1 MKISTEK
8 TMPHADTINVHVTRY
23 TRQELVNEF
32 ALNCDNTPVFNRLF
46 EQISAQPYAILFD
59 TSGSSKSDGRFN
71 IMAFSPTAVIE
82 AKGEQTELIDLN
94 TSSRQRLN
102 MRPFEAVQAHLHA
115 RVESIEVKATF
126 DTTHLPFIVG
136 VAGMAGYDTGR
147 FYETLPSMAQND
159 YITPDFTVGLYLYS
173 LIEDTQTGYIYFCSA
188 DNRSLS
194 QVFKSLKQVATS
206 NTFKLTSPFE
216 SNLSK
221 DAYETCLSKINAY
234 LRAGDCYQVNMAQRF
249 SAEFEGSIWQA
260 YCELRN
266 QNQAPFSA
274 YYNLPQGCI
283 ASISPERFLRVKNKV
298 VETKPIKGTR
308 PRFDDIEKDEASAQ
322 SLLNAEK
329 DRAENLMIVDLLR
342 NDVSKHCKPHTV
354 KVPALFALESYEAVH
369 HLVSTVTGELNDAS
383 SPLALLASAFPGG
396 SITGAPKIRAMEVID
411 ELEPHRRHIYC
422 GSIFYMGYRED
433 MDSSICI
440 RTVLAENNRLHCWA
454 GGGIVLDSVPGEEY
468 QETLDKVSKILPV
481 LASMNL

>member
-1 MKISTEK
+1 MKRSTDK
-8 TMPHADTINVHVTRY
+8 PMPHADSINIHVSRFTQ
-23 TRQELVNEF
+23 QELANEF
-32 ALNCDNTPVFNRLF
+32 ALDCDKAAVFNKLF
-46 EQISAQPYAILFD
+46 GQISSQPYSILFD

-82 AKGEQTELIDLN
+82 AKGKKTELIDLL
-94 TSSRQRLN
+94 TSSRQLLN
-102 MRPFEAVQAHLHA
+102 MRPFEAVKEHLHA
-115 RVESIEVKATF
+115 KFKSVEVRADF
-126 DTTHLPFIVG
+126 DTSHLPFIVG

-147 FYETLPSMAQND
+147 FYEVLPSKAKND
-159 YITPDFTVGLYLYS
+159 YSSPDFVVGLYLNS
-173 LIEDTQTGYIYFCSA
+173 LIEDTQTGNIYYCCA
-188 DNRSLS
+188 DKRPLS
-194 QVFKSLKQVATS
+194 KVFNSSEQVSTPD
-206 NTFKLTSPFE
+206 NFKLTSPFK
-216 SNLSK
+216 SNLTKS
-221 DAYETCLSKINAY
+221 AYQICLDKIHAY

-249 SAEFEGSIWQA
+249 SAEFDGSMWQA

-283 ASISPERFLRVKNKV
+283 ASISPERFLRVKNGV

-308 PRFDDIEKDEASAQ
+308 PRFSDMAKDKASAQ
-322 SLLNAEK
+322 SLLSAEK

-354 KVPALFALESYEAVH
+354 KVPVLFALESYEAVH
-369 HLVSTVTGELNDAS
+369 HLVSTVTGELNNAS
-383 SPLALLASAFPGG
+383 SPLELLASAFPGG

-422 GSIFYMGYRED
+422 GSVFYMGYRED

-440 RTVLAENNRLHCWA
+440 RTVLAENNRLYCWA
-454 GGGIVLDSVPGEEY
+454 GGGIVLDSVPNDEY

-481 LASMNL
+481 LASMNQ